1 VTRAVLAAVLLLIGT
16 TTACKSNAGEGEL
29 AALAVAPLVIK
40 TAAGKTISL
49 RVEIAVTPEQQSR
62 GLMFREQLADNAGM
76 LFPYDTPREVS
87 FWMKNTVISLDMIFI
102 RKDGVIAK
110 IAAETDP
117 YSLDK
122 VSSGEP
128 VTAVLEIAG
137 GRSAQ
142 LGIAEGDV
150 VTLP

>member
-110 IAAETDP
+110 IASETDP